1 MKPRVRVISTGGT
14 IAAKT
19 KSATRT
25 TGYQDIGL
33 SADDLLQ
40 SVPGAEE
47 YAAITTENIYSIPSS
62 AMTGAHLLTLAKRIN
77 ALLQGGEAD
86 GVVVTHGTDTLEET
100 AFFLHLT
107 VKSEKPVVVVGS
119 MLPATVLSAD
129 GPLNL
134 YNAILAASAAE
145 SRGKGVLVC
154 MCGRLLSARDAAKTS
169 TFRLDAFKAPEYGA
183 LGHVAGKSVRY
194 YYAPTRPHTAQTEF
208 NIKGIETLP
217 RVEILYMYED
227 CDEHL
232 LKAAV
237 ENGCGGIVCAG
248 LGCGAIPPRV
258 REYYRQLEVKPP
270 MVRGSRVGS
279 GYVARHGITPDD
291 VYNTIPAGDFT
302 VQKARLLLQLALTV
316 TTDLEELCAIFQR
329 Y

>member
-19 KSATRT
+19 KSVTRT

-134 YNAILAASAAE
+134 YNAILAD
-145 SRGKGVLVC
+145 R
-154 MCGRLLSARDAAKTS
+154 
-169 TFRLDAFKAPEYGA
+169 
-183 LGHVAGKSVRY
+183 
-194 YYAPTRPHTAQTEF
+194 
-208 NIKGIETLP
+208 
-217 RVEILYMYED
+217 
-227 CDEHL
+227 
-232 LKAAV
+232 
-237 ENGCGGIVCAG
+237 
-248 LGCGAIPPRV
+248 
-258 REYYRQLEVKPP
+258 
-270 MVRGSRVGS
+270 
-279 GYVARHGITPDD
+279 
-291 VYNTIPAGDFT
+291 
-302 VQKARLLLQLALTV
+302 
-316 TTDLEELCAIFQR
+316 
-329 Y
+329 